1 MVTSGRTSLEA
12 GTKGLQKTL
21 HSPALGTL
29 RHEVSLLCVGKLL
42 FVQDGVGCE
51 GLRLTGEEEKGR
63 GGQCLWTQQR
73 YTTKGKRFKRKG
85 RFLGTCWGGGW
96 AEAGGA
102 APLSC
107 SFALKRRK
115 STVMIVNGRMSK
127 AASPAPFSGNPLS
140 PDLQPLGKAFLPL
153 AAGTQ
158 RPRAAGPLVRCRKAW
173 SRAGPC
179 GQGGS
184 VGHHVEGESLPRRP
198 DPAGFMELM
207 ELHNFQGHSCPLD
220 NSRNSSRRKATS
232 S

>member
-1 MVTSGRTSLEA
+1 MWDSSRWLLLMDRDKLVTSGRTSLEA

-51 GLRLTGEEEKGR
+51 GLRLTGEEEKGK

-96 AEAGGA
+96 AEADGA

-107 SFALKRRK
+107 SFALKTKKVHGDDCEWKDVK
-115 STVMIVNGRMSK
+115 SRVSGSVQWKPIVARP
-127 AASPAPFSGNPLS
+127 PATGE
-140 PDLQPLGKAFLPL
+140 GLPTPGSWDPTPQGCG
-153 AAGTQ
+153 AAGEVQ
-158 RPRAAGPLVRCRKAW
+158 EGLEPR
-173 SRAGPC
+173 
-179 GQGGS
+179 GS
-184 VGHHVEGESLPRRP
+184 LWPRRQRWAP
-198 DPAGFMELM
+198 RGRRVPA
-207 ELHNFQGHSCPLD
+207 
-220 NSRNSSRRKATS
+220 
-232 S
+232 